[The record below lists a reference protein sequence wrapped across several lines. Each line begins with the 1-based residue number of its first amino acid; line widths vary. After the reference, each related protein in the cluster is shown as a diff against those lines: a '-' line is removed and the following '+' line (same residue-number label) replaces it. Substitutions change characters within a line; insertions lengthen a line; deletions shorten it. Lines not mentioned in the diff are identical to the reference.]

1 MCSKAGM
8 GLRQLKGSAKKHKEQ
23 EQIRPYQLPNDAR
36 RNQKAWKLT
45 IHEQRASTLGNPER
59 RTMKGSSWEDFQLGR
74 KESIALGKNDEGKGS
89 QKLSLKRWELEAL
102 KGEKPKV
109 NSSRHTR
116 TERQQETFKEET
128 PKEENYEKYGRDQ

>member
-45 IHEQRASTLGNPER
+45 IHEQRASTLGNLER
-59 RTMKGSSWEDFQLGR
+59 RTMKGSSWEDFQPGR
-74 KESIALGKNDEGKGS
+74 KELAHLGKMTRGKATKS
-89 QKLSLKRWELEAL
+89 
-102 KGEKPKV
+102 
-109 NSSRHTR
+109 
-116 TERQQETFKEET
+116 
-128 PKEENYEKYGRDQ
+128 

>member
-45 IHEQRASTLGNPER
+45 IHEQRASTLGNLER

-74 KESIALGKNDEGKGS
+74 KESIALGKNDKEKGS
-89 QKLSLKRWELEAL
+89 QKLSL
-102 KGEKPKV
+102 
-109 NSSRHTR
+109 
-116 TERQQETFKEET
+116 
-128 PKEENYEKYGRDQ
+128 

>member
-1 MCSKAGM
+1 MQQSRDEIKTAQREC
-8 GLRQLKGSAKKHKEQ
+8 Q
-23 EQIRPYQLPNDAR
+23 ETQGTRTQLPNDAR

-45 IHEQRASTLGNPER
+45 IHEQRAGTLGNPER

-74 KESIALGKNDEGKGS
+74 KESAALGKNDKGKGS
-89 QKLSLKRWELEAL
+89 QKLSLKRWELKAL

-116 TERQQETFKEET
+116 TERQQETFKKET